1 MRGTSLTV
9 IWLGGLAVGFFGVLS
24 IAARYGCASS
34 AHGLACRK
42 SGSALG
48 VLIVLGVVAIV
59 TAVTV
64 TTHHRSPRNVLI
76 AATLGIV
83 ALLACYL
90 AAHAL
95 LATA

>member
-1 MRGTSLTV
+1 MV
-9 IWLGGLAVGFFGVLS
+9 WLGGLVVGFFGVLS
-24 IAARYGCASS
+24 VAARYGCANS

-64 TTHHRSPRNVLI
+64 ATHNRAPRTVLI
-76 AATLGIV
+76 AATV
-83 ALLACYL
+83 AVAALLACYL